1 MLSRR
6 QFATGIGVSLAM
18 ATQLPQ
24 SASAQPAA
32 RRRLIVD
39 AQVHIWQ
46 ANSPELPWVP
56 GANRPGPVETFTIER
71 LISMMDEGGVDR
83 AVIAPPS
90 LTAPRNDYGLEAAK
104 RHPDRFKVMGRFP
117 MEDPKA
123 VELLPRW
130 KEQPGMLGI
139 RLAFERENAQK
150 LRDGGY
156 DWLCRMR

>member
-1 MLSRR
+1 M
-6 QFATGIGVSLAM
+6 
-18 ATQLPQ
+18 
-24 SASAQPAA
+24 
-32 RRRLIVD
+32 
-39 AQVHIWQ
+39 
-46 ANSPELPWVP
+46 P

-123 VELLPRW
+123 VELLPRVHRIDDRSRVG
-130 KEQPGMLGI
+130 QY
-139 RLAFERENAQK
+139 AFTAT
-150 LRDGGY
+150 LRSSQGVF
-156 DWLCRMR
+156 RK